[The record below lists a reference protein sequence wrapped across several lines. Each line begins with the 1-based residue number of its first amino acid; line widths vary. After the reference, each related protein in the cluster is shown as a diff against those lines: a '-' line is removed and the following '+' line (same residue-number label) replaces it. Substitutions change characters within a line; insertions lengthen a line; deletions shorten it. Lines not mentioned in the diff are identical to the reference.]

1 MTKATRIINKYHIKE
16 MLLNGNPQFENFYN
30 EDLIKFCEVAREL
43 IKENNQ
49 ANLLVN
55 CIKKYKE
62 VIDKLNKLISDN
74 SEKYWVDDNGEPKY
88 LFNEVRDILKEVI

>member
-16 MLLNGNPQFENFYN
+16 MLLNGNPQFENFYK

-62 VIDKLNKLISDN
+62 VIDTLEFIKARAKEGATQETINKLAISFIN
-74 SEKYWVDDNGEPKY
+74 SYIGEVK
-88 LFNEVRDILKEVI
+88 

>member
-1 MTKATRIINKYHIKE
+1 MTREAYSQYYIQGSDHYLIPKDNFEELFNEMVYWKE
-16 MLLNGNPQFENFYN
+16 DVQ
-30 EDLIKFCEVAREL
+30 
-43 IKENNQ
+43 
-49 ANLLVN
+49 
-55 CIKKYKE
+55 KYKE

>member
-16 MLLNGNPQFENFYN
+16 MLLNGNPQFENFYK

-62 VIDKLNKLISDN
+62 VIDKLNKYMYSDYLIN
-74 SEKYWVDDNGEPKY
+74 SKEIK
-88 LFNEVRDILKEVI
+88 DILKKVK